1 MRRLFAGLTWCM
13 LLCVGVWETMAHST
27 IAGGAQATISAQS
40 ATIAPSSMTSSRSTQ
55 GAFGKLSPG
64 GQKIATALCEGQT
77 GGCPPP
83 RSSTQSTSSS
93 IQPGKPP
100 TLTRDQIASMKQHTG
115 WGRVF
120 EEMQMNG
127 QIPPSVKNLGELVSH
142 RYQGHSGAAGPTVI
156 TTASG
161 KSLVVGNQ
169 GSGFG
174 KGHFERDSSASS
186 RSGAHSE
193 LGGGHS
199 TASSKGGGRSK

>member
-1 MRRLFAGLTWCM
+1 MRRHFTVLSLCLLIALGVSEALAQTTTAG
-13 LLCVGVWETMAHST
+13 ST
-27 IAGGAQATISAQS
+27 QVTILAQS
-40 ATIAPSSMTSSRSTQ
+40 ATTTPPSSTGSSSTQ

-64 GQKIATALCEGQT
+64 GQKIATALCKAQT

-83 RSSTQSTSSS
+83 RSSSQSASSS
-93 IQPGKPP
+93 TQPGRPP

-120 EEMQMNG
+120 KQMQTNG
-127 QIPPSVKNLGELVSH
+127 QIPPSVKNLGQVVSH

-161 KSLVVGNQ
+161 KSVVVGNS
-169 GSGFG
+169 GSQFG
-174 KGHFERDSSASS
+174 KGHFERDISASNGGGGD
-186 RSGAHSE
+186 SG

-199 TASSKGGGRSK
+199 SASGKGGGHSK